1 MESALIFGNAFLIT
15 SFWRTAALAHSH
27 NRRRPAFGRQRHA
40 QMKQF
45 GVVRRTQ
52 EIGGLSSPSRQP
64 PYDQDDY
71 DQNSNLINIHGV
83 ATFSSVLGCSDVK
96 RPRAQLF

>member
-1 MESALIFGNAFLIT
+1 
-15 SFWRTAALAHSH
+15 
-27 NRRRPAFGRQRHA
+27 
-40 QMKQF
+40 MKQF

-96 RPRAQLF
+96 RPRAQPF